1 MAVNN
6 KEEYQSGNS
15 SVFDDYSV
23 SEGSSTSYQDQ
34 KDIQKKNEGFNT
46 SPGFNEYSWSKPYKI
61 PIKVVKAKVDNAL
74 SDIRTLLS
82 DFEGNL
88 NKVYINPFL
97 DKDIE
102 EAHFHIWDEIYK
114 NNPTLVHEHFPDDE
128 NTFHT
133 KDLSTGDPSTSNPM
147 KTPQFISFRQYKY
160 AEEHGCRA
168 CRSFVKEYDRL
179 ISHSIFVHLFDF
191 RYFLKLLSEEAL
203 YIKKSLLTDFGEEY
217 QDESE
222 EQTAT
227 FYHSWAEMSSHYTK
241 RIAQQ
246 LNEQAAQIPSSEV
259 DKITKKQAAQFQAF
273 FSIRVSAFSEAIDNV
288 LFSLKKEL
296 SDHSQI
302 FYEKYISNAITFKTK
317 VSSPL
322 ELAIQTTNLSTD
334 APLLSGEI
342 ITAVNTFKGN
352 FGSIL
357 TDMTQR
363 RNNLSQKFDKL
374 FSLNSQR
381 RKYINYIDQLSV
393 KATLRPKVIVAV
405 TEDDYSSLFDRIVV
419 DNSERE
425 SLNSDHKML
434 HGLQENHHPQYLLR
448 SGGKI
453 FGDISVVDGST
464 IDGVDLSEHAH
475 TGVDGSRRIMSTDID
490 YETPKG
496 QINIM
501 DLKNGSI
508 GTMEVS
514 VSEFVPDIR
523 TGGIPVVDV
532 VIDISVPDEVRDKY
546 EFELLYREN

>member
-1 MAVNN
+1 M
-6 KEEYQSGNS
+6 
-15 SVFDDYSV
+15 
-23 SEGSSTSYQDQ
+23 
-34 KDIQKKNEGFNT
+34 
-46 SPGFNEYSWSKPYKI
+46 
-61 PIKVVKAKVDNAL
+61 
-74 SDIRTLLS
+74 LS

-133 KDLSTGDPSTSNPM
+133 NDLSTGDPSTSNPM

-246 LNEQAAQIPSSEV
+246 LNEQAGQIPSSEV

-363 RNNLSQKFDKL
+363 RNNLNQKFDKL

-501 DLKNGSI
+501 DLKIGSI

-546 EFELLYREN
+546 EFELLYREK